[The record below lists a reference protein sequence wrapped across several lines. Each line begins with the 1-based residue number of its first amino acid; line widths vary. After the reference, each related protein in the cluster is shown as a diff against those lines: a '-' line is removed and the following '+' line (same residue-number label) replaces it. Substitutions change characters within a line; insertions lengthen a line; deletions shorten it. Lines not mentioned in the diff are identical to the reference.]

1 MLSPRWR
8 KVLRDLWLNK
18 TRTVLVVLSIA
29 VGVFAVGTIT
39 NAQLILSRD
48 LAASYA
54 AINPAHATI
63 LTFDSFDDNLVKAVQ
78 GMRVVDEAEGR
89 RNVIVRLKTG
99 PNEWRNLMLV
109 AIPDY
114 NDIRIDK
121 VWPEQGAWPPP
132 KHELLLER
140 AALGLAQANVGDTML
155 IKMPDGKE
163 RQVRVAGLAHDL
175 YAQIYVFDGSAYG
188 FITFDTL
195 EWLGEPRD
203 FNELRFTVAD
213 RSRVNDRQYIKA
225 VANLVQ
231 NKVEQSGRNVLF
243 TFIPEPGK
251 HPLDFLIQA
260 ISLLLGVLGFLSLL
274 LSGFL
279 VVNTI
284 SAILAQQ
291 VRQIGLMKV
300 VGGRTHQMM
309 GMYLT
314 MVLIFGLLA
323 LLLAVPLGAVGAQL
337 FTSFMAG
344 FLNFDIENFY
354 VPLEVLMLE
363 VGIGL
368 IVPLLAALYPVIAG
382 TRITVREAIS
392 TYGLGKGQ
400 FGSRRTDR
408 LVQRIRGLSRPL
420 LLSLRNTFRR
430 RGRLMLTLTTLTLA
444 GATFI
449 AVFSV
454 YASLLS
460 TLDQWLAYFNYDVA
474 VQFKRP
480 YHIERVERETLQV
493 PGVVSVESWAFS
505 TVRRVRPDDSESDN
519 IIVLAPPAAS
529 PMIKP
534 VLVQGRWLWP
544 EDTNALVVNTIL
556 LRDEPDV
563 KVGGELVL
571 KVEGRE
577 TKWHVVGLVEGGA
590 LIATAF
596 ANYPYF
602 AYVTRDVG
610 NTSYISIVTEQHD
623 FAFQTQVAEA
633 LEKKY
638 ERAGLRVYVTA
649 KISEER
655 AETVAIFQVIVALLL
670 IMAVLLAVVGGL
682 GLMGTMSINVL
693 ERTREI
699 GVIRAIGASDGAVLQ
714 IFMVEGILIGLIS
727 WLLGTLLAFPVSK
740 LLSDTVGRQFLSVP
754 LDYTFSSGG
763 ALLWLAVVVILA
775 ALASFLP
782 AWQASRLT
790 VREVL
795 AYE

>member
-18 TRTVLVVLSIA
+18 TRTLLVVLSIA

-63 LTFDSFDDNLVKAVQ
+63 LTLDSFDDNLVEAVRA
-78 GMRVVDEAEGR
+78 MREVGEAEGR
-89 RNVIVRLKTG
+89 RNLIVRVKTG

-109 AIPDY
+109 AISDY

-121 VWPEQGAWPPP
+121 VWSEQGAWPPP
-132 KHELLLER
+132 EHEIVIER
-140 AALGLAQANVGDTML
+140 AALGLTKSRVGETVL
-155 IKMPDGKE
+155 IKLPDGKE
-163 RQVRVAGLAHDL
+163 RQMRIAGLAHDL
-175 YAQIYVFDGSAYG
+175 FAQVYVFDGMAYG
-188 FITFDTL
+188 FISQDTL

-203 FNELRFTVAD
+203 LNEMRIVVAE
-213 RSRVNDRQYIKA
+213 NAHDRQHIKE
-225 VANLVQ
+225 VANKVQ
-231 NKVEQSGRNVLF
+231 DKIEQSGGSVLF
-243 TFIPEPGK
+243 TFIPQPGQ

-260 ISLLLGVLGFLSLL
+260 ISLLLGVLGLLSLL

-284 SAILAQQ
+284 SAILTQQ
-291 VRQIGLMKV
+291 VRQIGLMKA
-300 VGGRTHQMM
+300 VGARTGQMM
-309 GMYLT
+309 GMYLL

-323 LLLAVPLGAVGAQL
+323 LLMAVPLGAVGAQL
-337 FTSFMAG
+337 FTRFMAG

-354 VPLEVLMLE
+354 VPPQVLIIEVA
-363 VGIGL
+363 IGL

-400 FGSRRTDR
+400 FGSRPTDR
-408 LVQRIRGLSRPL
+408 LLQRIRGLSRPL

-430 RGRLMLTLTTLTLA
+430 RGRLLLTLITLTLA

-454 YASLLS
+454 YASLLG
-460 TLDQWLAYFNYDVA
+460 TLDQWLAYFNYDIA
-474 VQFKRP
+474 VQFQRS
-480 YHIERVERETLQV
+480 YHIERVEREALQI
-493 PGVVSVESWAFS
+493 PGVVSVESWAFA

-534 VLVQGRWLWP
+534 VLIQGRWLRP
-544 EDTNALVVNTIL
+544 EDTNALVVNTIM

-602 AYVTRDVG
+602 TYVSREVG
-610 NTSYISIVTEQHD
+610 STSYIAVVTEQHD
-623 FAFQTQVAEA
+623 AAFQTQVAEA
-633 LEKKY
+633 LEQQYK
-638 ERAGLRVYVTA
+638 RAGLRVYVTA

-655 AETVAIFQVIVALLL
+655 AETIAIFQVIVALLL
-670 IMAVLLAVVGGL
+670 VMAVLLAVVGGL

-714 IFMVEGILIGLIS
+714 IFIVEGVLIGLIS

-740 LLSDTVGRQFLSVP
+740 LLSDTVGQQFLSAP
-754 LDYTFSSGG
+754 LDYTFSTGG
-763 ALLWLAVVVILA
+763 ALLWLGVVVILA